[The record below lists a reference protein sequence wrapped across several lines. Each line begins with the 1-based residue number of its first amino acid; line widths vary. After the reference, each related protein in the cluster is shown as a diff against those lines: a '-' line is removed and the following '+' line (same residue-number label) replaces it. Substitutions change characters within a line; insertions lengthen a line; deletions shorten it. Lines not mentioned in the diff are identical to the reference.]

1 MARMYTD
8 SDNYSDI
15 ADAIRELNGSSDT
28 YTPTQMATAIRA
40 LARVTGVKGDAESS
54 YRTGDVNL
62 TPEDLGID
70 EEYAKLGVVSDVD
83 EKLSVYVE

>member
-1 MARMYTD
+1 V
-8 SDNYSDI
+8 
-15 ADAIRELNGSSDT
+15 
-28 YTPTQMATAIRA
+28 
-40 LARVTGVKGDAESS
+40 RVTGVKGDAESS

-70 EEYAKLGVVSDVD
+70 EEYAKLGVVSDED